1 VFPDRKL
8 SFGSGEEATAAA
20 CLFWEMTVSVRRFE
34 ERTVFEDA
42 VEEIRGV
49 PEVAQSDL
57 VEQPAFRSCLL
68 FCRREL
74 LSIAPAN
81 AQEKD

>member
-1 VFPDRKL
+1 M
-8 SFGSGEEATAAA
+8 SFGSGEEAAASA
-20 CLFWEMTVSVRRFE
+20 YLFWEMTASVRRFDD
-34 ERTVFEDA
+34 RAVFEEA
-42 VEEIRGV
+42 LEEIRGDL
-49 PEVAQSDL
+49 EVAQSDL
-57 VEQPAFRSCLL
+57 AEQPAFRSWLL

>member
-1 VFPDRKL
+1 L
-8 SFGSGEEATAAA
+8 
-20 CLFWEMTVSVRRFE
+20 E
-34 ERTVFEDA
+34 ERAVFEDA
-42 VEEIRGV
+42 VEEIRGDLEAV
-49 PEVAQSDL
+49 QSDL
-57 VEQPAFRSCLL
+57 AEQPAFRSWLL